1 MASSQGEACSFG
13 LHLQPLAM
21 INLLRR
27 FQQPLLITL
36 TVLVIIAFVVLYG
49 GPGTRLDR
57 LGSDSVGVI
66 YGRNVPS
73 VEYGAIGRQFE
84 ICRALGMFDVL
95 IPLSG
100 NARTMQDAVDNYV
113 WNTLVLRQQARKM
126 GILPTEN
133 EITETIK
140 SMSAFKSSGQYDHS
154 RYLMALQSLLAPR
167 GMNAMHLEELVRDV
181 LRLQA
186 LRNVLAASSAPARD
200 ELEQAYSQQY
210 QKVEASV
217 VRVSKEEI
225 AKTVSVSAEDLQSAF
240 EARKDGLKTDEK
252 RKVEYVHFELPKGE
266 KEGERPSAEAM
277 QKVVDKAADFAA
289 AMMEQTSK
297 SEDLAKQFEVEF
309 KTSPM
314 FAMGER
320 LQQFSNQPRVVNA
333 AFQLTKEK
341 PVSDIVGTPQGYFVV
356 KLLEVQDARPLSFEE
371 AKAQLEERLK
381 SERTREALSLKASEA
396 RGKIDEALKAGK
408 GFAAAAEAAG
418 LKAEAIEPF
427 SRGDSSLKVEDAS
440 VIQNSALELKD
451 GQLSAPLDGKDG
463 SLIVFL
469 SKKLPINEEDFEK
482 QKAGLMPMLETGRVD
497 GLLVEWIDRQRASS
511 GLQMTM
517 QARGSVQ

>member
-1 MASSQGEACSFG
+1 
-13 LHLQPLAM
+13 
-21 INLLRR
+21 
-27 FQQPLLITL
+27 
-36 TVLVIIAFVVLYG
+36 
-49 GPGTRLDR
+49 
-57 LGSDSVGVI
+57 
-66 YGRNVPS
+66 
-73 VEYGAIGRQFE
+73 
-84 ICRALGMFDVL
+84 
-95 IPLSG
+95 
-100 NARTMQDAVDNYV
+100 
-113 WNTLVLRQQARKM
+113 
-126 GILPTEN
+126 
-133 EITETIK
+133 
-140 SMSAFKSSGQYDHS
+140 
-154 RYLMALQSLLAPR
+154 
-167 GMNAMHLEELVRDV
+167 
-181 LRLQA
+181 
-186 LRNVLAASSAPARD
+186 
-200 ELEQAYSQQY
+200 
-210 QKVEASV
+210 
-217 VRVSKEEI
+217 
-225 AKTVSVSAEDLQSAF
+225 
-240 EARKDGLKTDEK
+240 
-252 RKVEYVHFELPKGE
+252 
-266 KEGERPSAEAM
+266 M

-309 KTSPM
+309 KASPM
-314 FAMGER
+314 FSMGER
-320 LQQFSNQPRVVNA
+320 LQEFSNQPRVVNA

-451 GQLSAPLDGKDG
+451 GQMSAPLDGKDG

>member
-1 MASSQGEACSFG
+1 
-13 LHLQPLAM
+13 
-21 INLLRR
+21 
-27 FQQPLLITL
+27 
-36 TVLVIIAFVVLYG
+36 
-49 GPGTRLDR
+49 
-57 LGSDSVGVI
+57 
-66 YGRNVPS
+66 
-73 VEYGAIGRQFE
+73 
-84 ICRALGMFDVL
+84 
-95 IPLSG
+95 
-100 NARTMQDAVDNYV
+100 
-113 WNTLVLRQQARKM
+113 
-126 GILPTEN
+126 
-133 EITETIK
+133 
-140 SMSAFKSSGQYDHS
+140 
-154 RYLMALQSLLAPR
+154 
-167 GMNAMHLEELVRDV
+167 
-181 LRLQA
+181 
-186 LRNVLAASSAPARD
+186 
-200 ELEQAYSQQY
+200 
-210 QKVEASV
+210 V
-217 VRVSKEEI
+217 VRISKEEI

-297 SEDLAKQFEVEF
+297 IEDLAKQFEVEV

-314 FAMGER
+314 FAVGDR
-320 LQQFSNQPRVVNA
+320 LQEFSNQPRVVNA

-341 PVSDIVGTPQGYFVV
+341 PVSDIVATQQGYFVV
-356 KLLEVQDARPLSFEE
+356 KLLEVQDARPLSFDE

-381 SERTREALSLKASEA
+381 SERAREALSLKASEA

-408 GFAAAAEAAG
+408 EFTAAAAAAG
-418 LKAEAIEPF
+418 LKAEVIEPF

-440 VIQNSALELKD
+440 VIQNSALELKE
-451 GQLSAPLDGKDG
+451 GQMSAPLDGKDG

-469 SKKLPINEEDFEK
+469 SKKLPISEEDFEK

-517 QARGSVQ
+517 QARGSAQ